1 MNKNTLGYKL
11 VQGWIDTVS
20 EHDVGPIL
28 EWYDKD
34 AILLGTLAPEPLV
47 GIEEIESYFEM
58 FVEYE
63 PEAEITYIYPQ
74 RLGINVI
81 VCDGNYTF
89 ELNDDEGGREMV
101 VRKLK
106 LFNLTTTKESS
117 SIDINSSSM
126 IFEFPSQ

>member
-20 EHDVGPIL
+20 EHDIGPIL

-63 PEAEITYIYPQ
+63 PEAEITYIYQQ
-74 RLGINVI
+74 RLGVNVI

-101 VRKLK
+101 DARFTYVFKRDDKDGEWYIS
-106 LFNLTTTKESS
+106 THHSS
-117 SIDINSSSM
+117 VNP
-126 IFEFPSQ
+126 EE